1 MVIFGEKK
9 IFSRDT
15 FLFLIFG
22 FFTFGAGYIMALQ
35 LGESFSS
42 HEHSSGHNE
51 VNDIQVNH
59 NYSSLEITDNIE
71 FDFELI
77 QENSNNWNIVLDI
90 KGLKFSPENVG
101 KQHVNGQG
109 HAHVFVDGRK
119 HGRMYSNWYYLGPL
133 DLGSQITVT
142 LNSNNHK
149 VFFKNGKPIEI
160 SRRLTK

>member
-77 QENSNNWNIVLDI
+77 QENSNNWNIFLNV
-90 KGLKFSPENVG
+90 KGIKFSPENVG
-101 KQHVNGQG
+101 KQHIDGQG
-109 HAHVFVDGRK
+109 HAHVFVDGVK
-119 HGRMYSNWYYLGPL
+119 HGRMYSNWYHLGFI
-133 DLGSQITVT
+133 DFGSEITVT

-149 VFFKNGKPIEI
+149 AFIKGGELVEVTHQ
-160 SRRLTK
+160 LTK